1 MKIEGLIKNVPNTI
15 FDDDYAMTNH
25 ICFMFAQ
32 KEYSL
37 VKYLRKKMLAGE
49 IISHVDLEENI
60 KNELKENY
68 SGSELMGV
76 QYMLNQVIQLLATN
90 LNDFD
95 KKKNNKFE
103 GYSELEQYHSISVMI
118 VNLLPALTM
127 EYITSGKK

>member
-15 FDDDYAMTNH
+15 FGEDYAMTNH
-25 ICFMFAQ
+25 ICFMMAK

-49 IISHVDLEENI
+49 ITSDIQLEENI
-60 KNELKENY
+60 KKELKENY

-76 QYMLNQVIQLLATN
+76 QFMLNQVIQLLATS
-90 LNDFD
+90 LNNFD

-103 GYSELEQYHSISVMI
+103 GYSELEQYHSISGLI

-127 EYITSGKK
+127 EYITNKL